1 MQILADSDR
10 LGSGTIFTHMK
21 GRNGST
27 SFLPLNKKGGLTRLV
42 SAGKYLTGAQTKYIY
57 DKVESGY
64 EIKVR
69 KVSQGIQN
77 KVLMHKQLKEK
88 EEINLYEK
96 VLVSDV
102 NTIDKNKSQME
113 QWSILSDNIVYVRLV
128 GYIEM
133 NGVDIKMVDYGDH
146 WRMYKTMGKE
156 EGQRMDIDFGES
168 RSIERKIY
176 GCI

>member
-1 MQILADSDR
+1 
-10 LGSGTIFTHMK
+10 MK

-42 SAGKYLTGAQTKYIY
+42 SSGKYLTEEQTKYVY
-57 DKVESGY
+57 DKVESGD

-77 KVLMHKQLKEK
+77 KVLPHKQLKEK

-102 NTIDKNKSQME
+102 NTIDRNKSQME
-113 QWSILSDNIVYVRLV
+113 QWSILNDNIVYVRSV
-128 GYIEM
+128 GYDDM
-133 NGVDIKMVDYGDH
+133 NGVDIKMVDYRDH
-146 WRMYKTMGKE
+146 QRMYKEMGKE
-156 EGQRMDIDFGES
+156 EGQRMNIDFGES
-168 RSIERKIY
+168 PEVLKGKYMDVYEDVYVQHI
-176 GCI
+176 